1 MNILDPRNQIQM
13 RLHPEQRLLININ
26 NRVARLRDVTFRVAV
41 LDHMHTMRI
50 CSGKNFSILF
60 ISQLLMK

>member
-50 CSGKNFSILF
+50 CSGKIFIILF